1 MSFRRISNSNDRWLS
16 VVRDSTSL
24 LSGLPSVAVASEAE
38 FRDYMTRGMVDGRP
52 VVPSVFD
59 LSPQALDDLWTFVN
73 HKAQFDMD
81 ATLFDNFNK
90 AFQLRHRSNTDNAH
104 NTSLERTRGR

>member
-1 MSFRRISNSNDRWLS
+1 MSFHRISNSHDLWLS
-16 VVRDSTSL
+16 VVRDGSSL
-24 LSGLPSVAVASEAE
+24 LFGLPSAAVASEAA
-38 FRDYMTRGMVDGRP
+38 FRDYMTGGMVDGRP

-59 LSPQALDDLWTFVN
+59 LSPQALDGLWMFVN

-90 AFQLRHRSNTDNAH
+90 AFQLRHRSNIDNTPR
-104 NTSLERTRGR
+104 TSLERTRER